1 MRATDESMMKA
12 LLTDLGISLALA
24 LLVVALLM
32 FASFSSTFIYRG
44 F

>member
-1 MRATDESMMKA
+1 MKA
-12 LLTDLGISLALA
+12 LLKDLGISLALA

-32 FASFSSTFIYRG
+32 LASFNSTFIYRG